1 LNQLIEDKKFPNK
14 LNKAL
19 LAKMVKIGVECPGF
33 TNTQKRAII
42 KKYVNIF
49 FRLKKKSFNKKY
61 NNNNNNNMITSSFLF
76 INIFRIILKI
86 IRK

>member
-1 LNQLIEDKKFPNK
+1 LNQHIEEKKFPNK

-49 FRLKKKSFNKKY
+49 FRLKKKVS
-61 NNNNNNNMITSSFLF
+61 IR
-76 INIFRIILKI
+76 NIIII
-86 IRK
+86 IIIII

>member
-1 LNQLIEDKKFPNK
+1 MNYLIDILLVLNQHIEEKKFPNK

-49 FRLKKKSFNKKY
+49 IKNFF
-61 NNNNNNNMITSSFLF
+61 
-76 INIFRIILKI
+76 
-86 IRK
+86 